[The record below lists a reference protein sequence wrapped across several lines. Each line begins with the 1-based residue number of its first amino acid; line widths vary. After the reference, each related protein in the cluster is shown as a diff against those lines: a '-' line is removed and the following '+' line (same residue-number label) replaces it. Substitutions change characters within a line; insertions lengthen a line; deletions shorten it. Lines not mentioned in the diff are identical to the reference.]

1 MKHPLLVK
9 KEMRCLAQ
17 IIGWFAKLFLWIGAI
32 LLVAHLLGWSLLFL
46 CKVIGWIVL
55 ACIVLIIVAAVGG

>member
-9 KEMRCLAQ
+9 QELKAFAK
-17 IIGWFAKLFLWIGAI
+17 IIGFFAKLFIWVGAI

-46 CKVIGWIVL
+46 CKVIGWIIL
-55 ACIVLIIVAAVGG
+55 ACLVLIIVAAVGA